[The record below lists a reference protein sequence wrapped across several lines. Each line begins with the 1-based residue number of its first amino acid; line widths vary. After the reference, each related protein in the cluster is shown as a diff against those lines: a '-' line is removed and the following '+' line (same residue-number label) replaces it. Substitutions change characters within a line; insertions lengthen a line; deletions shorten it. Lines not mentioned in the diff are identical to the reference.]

1 MQKKVSPTPWN
12 KRRRYPSLLSRPDDV
27 EHVRAPVSVASWRAR
42 PCGFDVV
49 TLPRNV
55 GRNLDTGRFHWRSHC
70 QQTNQ
75 HCSLPPTRKKTSKEN
90 SQFRKASA
98 HSSSPCAAFHPHFQR
113 HPRHSRHAANAW
125 VFSGTAGTSSHRR
138 QLFVVLAQ
146 AVRLRATVTA
156 AAYKRPQLRR
166 SRSR

>member
-1 MQKKVSPTPWN
+1 MQKMVSPTPWN
-12 KRRRYPSLLSRPDDV
+12 NEDVILHYSRPDDV
-27 EHVRAPVSVASWRAR
+27 EHVRAPCERASWRAR

-49 TLPRNV
+49 KLPRNV
-55 GRNLDTGRFHWRSHC
+55 GRNLDTGRFHYWRSHC

-90 SQFRKASA
+90 SQSRKASA
-98 HSSSPCAAFHPHFQR
+98 HSSSPCAAVHPHFQR

-146 AVRLRATVTA
+146 AVRLGATVTA
-156 AAYKRPQLRR
+156 AAYKRPQLLR